1 MTDTQPPPNEQAIR
15 RRTLLKGAIGSG
27 AVAVAAWSAPKISVV
42 PAYGLTV
49 SNDTTDGTCYG
60 IGFSSNN
67 PTGKGWMKLDSQKK
81 LVSSPVTG
89 PNGGPGTDAGNG
101 TAIYTWNIP
110 ALAPLNA
117 FVLTIRATGCVNN
130 GTASIRPTGM
140 PAGYC
145 LKLYNNGRAV
155 TKDKSGT
162 CGNVPVG
169 DLLAVGTGQI
179 NTGGSNTVAEG
190 HTAPISALNS
200 NPSCGGPGEGKFWWT
215 FDIAPCS

>member
-89 PNGGPGTDAGNG
+89 PNGGPGTYRRSRRS
-101 TAIYTWNIP
+101 TRS
-110 ALAPLNA
+110 
-117 FVLTIRATGCVNN
+117 F
-130 GTASIRPTGM
+130 
-140 PAGYC
+140 
-145 LKLYNNGRAV
+145 
-155 TKDKSGT
+155 
-162 CGNVPVG
+162 
-169 DLLAVGTGQI
+169 
-179 NTGGSNTVAEG
+179 
-190 HTAPISALNS
+190 
-200 NPSCGGPGEGKFWWT
+200 
-215 FDIAPCS
+215 